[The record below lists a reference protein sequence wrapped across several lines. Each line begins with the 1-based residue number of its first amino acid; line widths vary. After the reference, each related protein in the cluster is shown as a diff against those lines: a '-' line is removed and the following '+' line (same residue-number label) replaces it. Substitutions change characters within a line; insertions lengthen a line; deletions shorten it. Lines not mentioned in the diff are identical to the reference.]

1 MVFPDHKK
9 ELSNNRKLIKEEGA
23 TCGLGQSS
31 GIKSISEPQQSV
43 LETNEEELLR
53 LNPETPK
60 RESPAQEEEESS
72 AAASVQDEDLQQL
85 LQELT
90 AEREEAH
97 QLNKQLQLRL
107 VEYFHNEPI
116 DGGRL
121 QRGRPEEEQLQ
132 EYEKNIQI
140 LCELKLQLST
150 ASQAAQQEA
159 EELRLQ
165 SQEKV
170 DKVEEEWEAFMALKQ
185 DVAVKTLSR
194 RLGKDL
200 SLSKVRSV
208 LQRERLRENELTKLR
223 RKHFKLRS
231 RICRLEAE
239 LHEGRERGED
249 SLQIQFEQLQAKM
262 LEQRKQAEKEWEE
275 SLKLQK
281 KIASC
286 LEVLS
291 NIKEKLYWSQM
302 EVQAKREQQAEVE
315 AMVAEKRVL
324 LIQTKQAR
332 NHLQRD
338 NQRLKERRG
347 LLGNRELLWDFEQ
360 TLDTSER
367 LEKQLESLKSE
378 QAEITFKCGKAH
390 TQARRTFKK

>member
-1 MVFPDHKK
+1 MRGASLTARAPLLIFMSMRQASSDWLLSSVSRTTETKRMLLVSTELTCSSRQFSRFFIFLMEKENEFSQLNVSRIKKENVSAEMVFPDHKK

-23 TCGLGQSS
+23 TCGPEESS
-31 GIKSISEPQQSV
+31 GIKSISEPEQSV

-85 LQELT
+85 LEELI

-97 QLNKQLQLRL
+97 QLNKQLQMRL

-170 DKVEEEWEAFMALKQ
+170 DKVGVNGGPEVSMATPTIFFPLSSNTLK
-185 DVAVKTLSR
+185 
-194 RLGKDL
+194 G
-200 SLSKVRSV
+200 
-208 LQRERLRENELTKLR
+208 N
-223 RKHFKLRS
+223 
-231 RICRLEAE
+231 
-239 LHEGRERGED
+239 
-249 SLQIQFEQLQAKM
+249 
-262 LEQRKQAEKEWEE
+262 
-275 SLKLQK
+275 
-281 KIASC
+281 
-286 LEVLS
+286 
-291 NIKEKLYWSQM
+291 
-302 EVQAKREQQAEVE
+302 VQAY
-315 AMVAEKRVL
+315 
-324 LIQTKQAR
+324 
-332 NHLQRD
+332 
-338 NQRLKERRG
+338 
-347 LLGNRELLWDFEQ
+347 
-360 TLDTSER
+360 
-367 LEKQLESLKSE
+367 
-378 QAEITFKCGKAH
+378 
-390 TQARRTFKK
+390 

>member
-1 MVFPDHKK
+1 M
-9 ELSNNRKLIKEEGA
+9 
-23 TCGLGQSS
+23 
-31 GIKSISEPQQSV
+31 
-43 LETNEEELLR
+43 
-53 LNPETPK
+53 
-60 RESPAQEEEESS
+60 
-72 AAASVQDEDLQQL
+72 
-85 LQELT
+85 
-90 AEREEAH
+90 
-97 QLNKQLQLRL
+97 RL

-132 EYEKNIQI
+132 EYDKNIQI

-200 SLSKVRSV
+200 ALSKVRSV

-302 EVQAKREQQAEVE
+302 EVQAKRERLAELE

-332 NHLQRD
+332 NQLQRD
-338 NQRLKERRG
+338 NQRLKDRRG

-378 QAEITFKCGKAH
+378 QAEITFKCGKAE